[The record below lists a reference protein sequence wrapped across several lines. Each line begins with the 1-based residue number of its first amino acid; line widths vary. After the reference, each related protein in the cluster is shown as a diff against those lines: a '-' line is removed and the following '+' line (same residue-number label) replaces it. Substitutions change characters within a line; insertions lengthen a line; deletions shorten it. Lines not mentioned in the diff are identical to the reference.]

1 MPFGFSLL
9 IKEKDRTMQKKETV
23 YLECIAE
30 QPFPRHGAGLDQP
43 IPAGI

>member
-9 IKEKDRTMQKKETV
+9 IKEKDRTAKQETV
-23 YLECIAE
+23 HLECIPE
-30 QPFPRHGAGLDQP
+30 QPFSRHGAGLDQP